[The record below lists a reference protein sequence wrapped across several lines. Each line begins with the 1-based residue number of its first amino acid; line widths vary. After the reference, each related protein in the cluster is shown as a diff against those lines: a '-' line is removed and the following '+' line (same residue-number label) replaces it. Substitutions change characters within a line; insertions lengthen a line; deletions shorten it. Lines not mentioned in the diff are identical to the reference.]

1 MNGFE
6 LQTCM
11 AMVSIYLS
19 LNILTMI
26 PWIWIRLYVT
36 TQVLKRCLQM
46 NLCFAFFSSPL
57 FFYANRDWKEDI
69 SYLSS
74 PVKRSYPCTYVKKNS
89 YFKQKS
95 QIHWVELKGFL
106 ISFISIKINISLDT
120 DSKPMLEINLN

>member
-11 AMVSIYLS
+11 AIVSIYLS

-26 PWIWIRLYVT
+26 PWIWIILYVT
-36 TQVLKRCLQM
+36 IQVLKRCLQM

-57 FFYANRDWKEDI
+57 FFDANRDWKEDI

-74 PVKRSYPCTYVKKNS
+74 RVKRYYPCTYL
-89 YFKQKS
+89 Y
-95 QIHWVELKGFL
+95 L
-106 ISFISIKINISLDT
+106 IFIKPCKTILSMYISKIKIILQLKITDT
-120 DSKPMLEINLN
+120 LSRTERLPY

>member
-11 AMVSIYLS
+11 AIVSIYLS

-26 PWIWIRLYVT
+26 PWIWIILYVT
-36 TQVLKRCLQM
+36 IQVLKRCLQM

-74 PVKRSYPCTYVKKNS
+74 PIKQSYPCTYIIKKFILQAKITDTLS
-89 YFKQKS
+89 RTERLPYDLYFCKNKYKS
-95 QIHWVELKGFL
+95 
-106 ISFISIKINISLDT
+106 
-120 DSKPMLEINLN
+120 

>member
-36 TQVLKRCLQM
+36 IQVLKRCLQM
-46 NLCFAFFSSPL
+46 NLCFAFFL
-57 FFYANRDWKEDI
+57 VHYFFMQIGIGRKI
-69 SYLSS
+69 SHIYQAL
-74 PVKRSYPCTYVKKNS
+74 
-89 YFKQKS
+89 
-95 QIHWVELKGFL
+95 
-106 ISFISIKINISLDT
+106 
-120 DSKPMLEINLN
+120 